1 MNRSRTSAP
10 RLLLALAAAAAALA
24 HPAGGAAQVRSE
36 LSAGAGVLER
46 GPAASSALLLG
57 GVLEARA
64 PHAILRAAG
73 NTARF
78 TDGGADAEGSLSA
91 LLRTGRLGGLVSGE
105 IAGAARQLSYRGFD
119 ERWRV
124 DVAAGPRLTLGSGT
138 SVRARGGIS
147 LYSDGVRP
155 RDAFSADL
163 YVRHEVGRAFVT
175 FSASRM
181 AFAERAVVFRDT
193 VFYVGGFPFR
203 SRSQS
208 IEDRSRAYTDLEA
221 GLYIPVLRGD
231 LELSAGR
238 RSGELESPGAMWG
251 RVATAVPL
259 SRRMAMVAEAGSR
272 ASTPEERLPAGR
284 FFSVGMRLLS
294 DGPRRHFSPPP
305 APPGAPALELVP
317 APEGARTL
325 RLSGVDGR
333 QVALLADFTDWS
345 PVEMTRTPAGEWE
358 LTLVLAPGSY
368 RLCLRADGGACLPP
382 PGLPTVEDE
391 FGGQVG
397 ILLVN

>member
-1 MNRSRTSAP
+1 VTRPRPSAP
-10 RLLLALAAAAAALA
+10 RTLLALAAAAALA

-73 NTARF
+73 STARF

-105 IAGAARQLSYRGFD
+105 VVGTARQLSYRGFD

-124 DVAAGPRLTLGSGT
+124 DVAAGPRLTLGGT
-138 SVRARGGIS
+138 SVRARGEIS

-155 RDAFSADL
+155 RDAVSADL

-251 RVATAVPL
+251 RVAAAVPL

-284 FFSVGMRLLS
+284 FFSVGMRLLGD
-294 DGPRRHFSPPP
+294 DGPRRHFAPPP

-325 RLSGVDGR
+325 RLTGVDGR

-345 PVEMTRTPAGEWE
+345 PVEMARTPAGEWE

-368 RLCLRADGGACLPP
+368 RLCVRADGGACLPP

-391 FGGQVG
+391 FGGHVG